1 MSKQQWV
8 AIIDDDDSLR
18 TSLVRI
24 VEFSGFRA
32 RGFSSA
38 EEFLCRPAGP
48 EPTCIVLDIHLGA
61 GLNGFAL
68 QERLQADGRAPPI
81 IFMSGEAEPLPGLA
95 ADFLRKPFAADELI
109 VRVRRHVLGELG
121 ATPPRSDIA
130 EGS

>member
-8 AIIDDDDSLR
+8 AIIDDDDSFR

-24 VEFSGFRA
+24 VELSGIHA

-38 EEFLCRPAGP
+38 EEYLSRPADT

-68 QERLQADGRAPPI
+68 QERLESEGRARPI
-81 IFMSGEAEPLPGLA
+81 IFMSGEAAPLPGLA

-109 VRVRRHVLGELG
+109 VRVRRHLLGELG
-121 ATPPRSDIA
+121 ATPPQSDIA